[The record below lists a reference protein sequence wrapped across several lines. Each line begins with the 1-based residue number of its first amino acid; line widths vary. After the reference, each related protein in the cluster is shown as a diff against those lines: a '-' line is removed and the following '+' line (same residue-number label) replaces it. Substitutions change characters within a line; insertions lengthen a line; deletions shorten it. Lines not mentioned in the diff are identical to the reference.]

1 LARVVTMIV
10 SNRQL
15 CWGISSLGR
24 AITQHCPACMSAGSL
39 MICEAF
45 THGKRNKPQSRNIRR
60 EIYLERKEMRHKL
73 AGLTAAAVVI
83 VAIAW
88 RLRGSGRTSS
98 GVRASDQ
105 RSRASHTSIEVAL
118 RCGKK
123 ISQNETLSQKTREY
137 SLASGTL
144 ASA

>member
-1 LARVVTMIV
+1 
-10 SNRQL
+10 
-15 CWGISSLGR
+15 
-24 AITQHCPACMSAGSL
+24 

-83 VAIAW
+83 VVIAW

-105 RSRASHTSIEVAL
+105 RSRAFHTSIEVAL